1 VADSDTVSLALT
13 GVFGVV
19 SSLGV
24 LYQIVD
30 IRQRSR
36 ASTTA
41 GAGPVSAVA
50 VPPVAAPP
58 VAGPVG
64 WPPPEPPTTHLAP
77 YSGPPVSPT
86 YPVYPQP
93 PPGSFTVPAPPP
105 SAYAPSAYYPPPVPP
120 QPGPLYGPP
129 PIPRSV
135 LRARLLLLLV
145 SVFTAASVALL
156 IYVSQVEIA
165 DAPGSQTSLPMTVV
179 AGAILILIVATPL
192 SLIPMAMSLLI
203 GRAREWA
210 RITSIVVLF
219 SQGLCCSC
227 FGAFIPFSPAYSGSD
242 ASGEKAVVGDAVL
255 GALGVLIG
263 VASVAVAILLL
274 TKGSSEYFRAMA
286 RWRAARPGLPP
297 Q

>member
-1 VADSDTVSLALT
+1 MADSDTVSLALT

-24 LYQIVD
+24 LYQIID

-36 ASTTA
+36 ASTA
-41 GAGPVSAVA
+41 GAGA
-50 VPPVAAPP
+50 VPVGPAVPPP

-86 YPVYPQP
+86 YPAYP
-93 PPGSFTVPAPPP
+93 PPGSYTVPVPTPYYPAPTAPPP
-105 SAYAPSAYYPPPVPP
+105 
-120 QPGPLYGPP
+120 GPWFGPP

-135 LRARLLLLLV
+135 LRARLLLLLL

-156 IYVSQVEIA
+156 VYVSQVEIA
-165 DAPGSQTSLPMTVV
+165 DAPGSESSLPMTVL

-203 GRAREWA
+203 GRGREWA
-210 RITSIVVLF
+210 RVTSIVVLF

-227 FGAFIPFSPAYSGSD
+227 FGAFLPFLPAYSGSD

-255 GALGVLIG
+255 GALGVLMG
-263 VASVAVAILLL
+263 VASVVTAILLL

-286 RWRAARPGLPP
+286 RWRAARPAVPP